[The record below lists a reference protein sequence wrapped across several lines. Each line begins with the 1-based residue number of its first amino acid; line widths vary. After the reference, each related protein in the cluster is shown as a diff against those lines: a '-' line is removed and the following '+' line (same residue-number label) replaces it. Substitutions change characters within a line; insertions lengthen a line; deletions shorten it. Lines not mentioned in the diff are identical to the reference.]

1 MINAN
6 IIHILVLYTISY
18 GSLII
23 PQIHFHI
30 QYFTISNQFNYAH
43 KFSSVLQFNSVMK
56 INSVMQINLIMPINS
71 VMQINLIM
79 PINSVM
85 QINLIIPIN
94 SVMQINLIMSINSV
108 MQINLIMP
116 INSVIPLTNLTYV
129 FDIHDIRV
137 TSKVPLG
144 CRPVSHGFITQYGPA
159 GLLTGYKQSNSEHY
173 RYSPAGLLI
182 GVTHQYNS
190 SQYCYLTL
198 LVYQSILNTN

>member
-43 KFSSVLQFNSVMK
+43 KFSSV
-56 INSVMQINLIMPINS
+56 MQINLIMPINS
-71 VMQINLIM
+71 VM
-79 PINSVM
+79 
-85 QINLIIPIN
+85 
-94 SVMQINLIMSINSV
+94 
-108 MQINLIMP
+108 
-116 INSVIPLTNLTYV
+116 PLTNLTYV
-129 FDIHDIRV
+129 FDIQDIRV
-137 TSKVPLG
+137 TGTVPLG
-144 CRPVSHGFITQYGPA
+144 YRPVSHGFITQYGPA

-173 RYSPAGLLI
+173 RYGPTGLLI

>member
-43 KFSSVLQFNSVMK
+43 KFSSVLQFNLVLK
-56 INSVMQINLIMPINS
+56 INSVMQINSIMPINS
-71 VMQINLIM
+71 VMQINSIM

-85 QINLIIPIN
+85 H
-94 SVMQINLIMSINSV
+94 
-108 MQINLIMP
+108 
-116 INSVIPLTNLTYV
+116 LTNLTYV
-129 FDIHDIRV
+129 FDIQDIRV
-137 TSKVPLG
+137 TGTVPLG
-144 CRPVSHGFITQYGPA
+144 CKPVSHGFITQYDPV

-173 RYSPAGLLI
+173 QYGPAGLLI
-182 GVTHQYNS
+182 GVIHQYNS